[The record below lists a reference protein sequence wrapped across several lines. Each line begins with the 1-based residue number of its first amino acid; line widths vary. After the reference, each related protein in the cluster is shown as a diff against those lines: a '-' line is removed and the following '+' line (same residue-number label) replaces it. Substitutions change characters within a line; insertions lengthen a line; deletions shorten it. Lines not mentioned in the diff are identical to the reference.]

1 MRTERL
7 FYKDAYIKEF
17 TATVLDCRE
26 GKKGCEVIL
35 SATAFYPEGGGQ
47 PYDMGILRTMR
58 SESDTEKTMTCEET
72 SFAGMDRNK
81 SLCLNTEATD
91 AEPTKAE
98 PAGIVHVLEVHEKNG
113 ELIHYTDAA
122 LPVGAQVYGKIDWER
137 RFDLMQQHSGEHIV
151 SGLVHAAYG
160 YDNVGFH
167 MGSDVIT
174 IDFNGSLDEAALQ
187 EIEVKANEVIWQ
199 NQETRIFYPSAEEL
213 KKLPYRSKK
222 ELTGEVRIVEFPKKR
237 DCRSS
242 ENSIFGK
249 KLSEGDKSAEGRESG
264 KENQPETA
272 TADFPYADMCACCG
286 LHVARAGEIGMIKLL
301 SVVKFRDG
309 VRIEMISGKRV
320 LSYLNMVNAQN
331 HQISVLLSAKPDRT
345 AEAVKRSMEENFRLK
360 GRILALEEKMFAQE
374 AERLA
379 GAGDVLL
386 FEKDMEADSVRKL
399 AVAVMETC
407 GGRCAVFSD
416 NGDGTYKY
424 ALGEKD
430 GDLRTLVKEMNQA
443 LDGRGGGKPFF
454 AQGSVHSEEGEIRK
468 FFGCN

>member
-1 MRTERL
+1 MKTERL
-7 FYKDAYIKEF
+7 FYKDTYMQEF
-17 TATVLDCRE
+17 TATVLDCCE
-26 GKKGCEVIL
+26 GKKGFEVIL

-47 PYDMGILRTMR
+47 PYDTGILQVTGMSPER
-58 SESDTEKTMTCEET
+58 DTEKSITWEEPSHASADQNIT
-72 SFAGMDRNK
+72 
-81 SLCLNTEATD
+81 LCIKPEATD
-91 AEPTKAE
+91 AEPIKSE
-98 PAGIVHVLEVHEKNG
+98 PTGTVHVLEVHEKNG

-122 LPVGAQVYGKIDWER
+122 LPVGAQVFGKIDWER

-174 IDFNGSLDEAALQ
+174 IDFNGGLDEAALQ
-187 EIEVKANEVIWQ
+187 EIEAKANEVICQ
-199 NQETRIFYPSAEEL
+199 NQETKIFYPSAEEL
-213 KKLPYRSKK
+213 KTLPYRSKK
-222 ELTGEVRIVEFPKKR
+222 ELTGEVRIVEFPVKR
-237 DCRSS
+237 NGRT
-242 ENSIFGK
+242 ENEAAADMNAG
-249 KLSEGDKSAEGRESG
+249 SG
-264 KENQPETA
+264 EHPEIDIA
-272 TADFPYADMCACCG
+272 RLPYADMCACCG

-345 AEAVKRSMEENFRLK
+345 ADAVKRSLDENFRLK
-360 GRILALEEKMFAQE
+360 GRVLALEEKMFAQE

-430 GDLRTLVKEMNQA
+430 GDLRALVKEMNQA
-443 LDGRGGGKPFF
+443 LEGRGGGKPFF
-454 AQGSVHSEEGEIRK
+454 AQGSVHSEEKEIRQ
-468 FFGCN
+468 FFDNSSN